1 MLRELVGQ
9 DSWVPAANFYMLQQ
23 ELWPEVEGMEATVL
37 TGTVKHI
44 VYQSEDGTFTVAR
57 FKTGEETITIVGAL
71 CGVQKEQELRIW
83 GTPKTH
89 PKYGDQLQVERFEVL
104 LPSGREQLI
113 DYLVSHVKHVGE
125 KRAAAIVEALGE
137 ECLKVIVEQGPG
149 ALAGVQGISEE
160 LAAEIYQTL
169 ANNLELQYVLSAL
182 LPYGLTANMV
192 VKAYQ
197 AWGFSAVSA
206 VKENPYLLAEI
217 TSIGFFRADLIAKN
231 LGIPADAAIRL
242 QAALKH
248 LLMEAEGQGHCFLPR
263 EELLTRMQSLLN
275 QRDETLRHKHRE
287 ALEVLLFNRE
297 LAGEGDRVYLRRL
310 YEAEERVA
318 RQVKRLCYPKP
329 TASPEKVLE
338 CVELYEAETGLAL
351 AEEQIAA
358 VRAVM
363 ETGLCILTGG
373 PGTGKTLTVNAVITV
388 LRMLQEDAK
397 VILASPTGRASQ
409 NLAEV
414 TGEEAGTI
422 HRLLGIRPGEG
433 LEHDASN
440 PLDCDLLVV
449 DEVSML
455 DISLAAMLF
464 DAVDPV
470 KTRVLLV
477 GDADQL
483 PSVGPGNVLQDLIAA
498 GVPTVRLSHIF
509 RQAASSQIVSNAH
522 RVNRGESLI
531 IDPGKGDFYFLEHD
545 DPEAIALIIK
555 KAALKFLELGYGLK
569 DLQVLSPMHKGP
581 IGTKALNRLLQEAL
595 NPPHPQA
602 RQVQVGQEVY
612 REGDR
617 VMQLKN
623 NYQKQVFNGD
633 VGFIR
638 EIVLPDPE
646 AGLDLEVLVEIRGE
660 MVPYTRDEILEELS
674 LAYCMTVHKAQG
686 GEVPVVIMPVST
698 QHYIMLARNL
708 LYTAITRAK
717 EKVVLV
723 GTRRALA
730 RAIANN
736 KTTLRYTALAEKIR
750 SFA

>member
-1 MLRELVGQ
+1 M
-9 DSWVPAANFYMLQQ
+9 AT
-23 ELWPEVEGMEATVL
+23 TVL

-57 FKTGEETITIVGAL
+57 FRTGEETVTIVGPL
-71 CGVQKEQELRIW
+71 GGVQKEQELRIW

-89 PKYGDQLQVERFEVL
+89 PKYGEQIQVERFEVV
-104 LPSGREQLI
+104 LPSGREQI
-113 DYLVSHVKHVGE
+113 IAYLVSHVKQVGE
-125 KRAAAIVEALGE
+125 KRAAAIVDALGE
-137 ECLKVIVEQGPG
+137 ECLKIVVEQGPG
-149 ALAGVQGISEE
+149 ALAGIQGIGEE

-169 ANNLELQYVLSAL
+169 AANLELQYVLSAL
-182 LPYGLTANMV
+182 LPCGLTAPMAM
-192 VKAYQ
+192 KAYQ
-197 AWGFSAVSA
+197 AWGFNAVH
-206 VKENPYLLAEI
+206 VVRENPYLLAEI
-217 TSIGFFRADLIAKN
+217 ATIGFFRADVIAKN
-231 LGIPADAAIRL
+231 LGIPEDASIRL

-248 LLMEAEGQGHCFLPR
+248 LLLEAEGQGHCFLPR
-263 EELLTRMQSLLN
+263 EELLAKMQSFLN
-275 QRDETLRHKHRE
+275 QKDEARQQKHRE
-287 ALEVLLFNRE
+287 ALEILLFNRE
-297 LAGEGDRVYLRRL
+297 LAAEGDRIYLRRL
-310 YEAEERVA
+310 LEAEEKVA

-329 TASPEKVLE
+329 SAAPERIAACIE
-338 CVELYEAETGLAL
+338 TFERETGLAL
-351 AEEQIAA
+351 AEEQKEA
-358 VRAVM
+358 VRLVL

-373 PGTGKTLTVNAVITV
+373 PGTGKTLTVNAVIAV
-388 LRMLQEDAK
+388 LRMLREDAK
-397 VILASPTGRASQ
+397 VFLASPTGRASQ
-409 NLAEV
+409 NLAEI

-433 LEHDASN
+433 LEYDAAN

-455 DISLAAMLF
+455 DVSLAALLF

-483 PSVGPGNVLQDLIAA
+483 PSVGPGNVLHDLIKA
-498 GVPTVRLSHIF
+498 GVPTVRLQHIF

-522 RVNRGESLI
+522 RVNRGENLV
-531 IDPGKGDFYFLEHD
+531 IDPDKGDFYFLEHE
-545 DPEAIALIIK
+545 DPEAIAVIIK
-555 KAALKFLELGYGLK
+555 RAALRFLELGYSIK

-581 IGTKALNRLLQEAL
+581 VGTKALNRLLQEAL
-595 NPPHPQA
+595 NPPHPQV
-602 RQVQVGQEVY
+602 REVQVGQTLY

-638 EIVLPDPE
+638 EILLPDPE
-646 AGLDLEVLVEIRGE
+646 EGRDLEVLVEIRGE
-660 MVPYTRDEILEELS
+660 IVSYTREEILEELS

-686 GEVPVVIMPVST
+686 GEVPIVIMPVSN
-698 QHYIMLARNL
+698 QHYYMLARNL

-723 GTRRALA
+723 GTRQALA

-736 KTTLRYTALAEKIR
+736 KIALRYTALAEKIR
-750 SFA
+750 LSPGTSSA